1 MLTNIEE
8 ASALQGL
15 ARAKGRTFDTQT
27 VHPLLVE
34 EEIAKGWN
42 VVKRNKRSVQLRMKK
57 LHGDLLEDRV
67 WSLLYRM
74 GFNNLSD
81 KGGGFLEVNPG
92 DSSTPI
98 TKIDV
103 VGIDTEIAV
112 GIECKSAETYRKRPE
127 FQEELGKHTLIR
139 QRFANAVNKQY
150 PAPFKRQVALA
161 MFTSNINLSDN
172 DRKRAENENV
182 ALFDEH
188 DLEYYEDL
196 ISHLGPAAKYQFL
209 ADLLP
214 GKSVPGLEIE
224 IPAIRTKMGAYYC
237 YTFSV
242 SPEYLLKIAYVS
254 HRAKGKASDVDTYQ
268 RMIRKSRLKS
278 IREYIDNNGIFPTNI
293 VLNIDRVRKFDRMAQ
308 ESTQESGVAGW
319 LTLKPAYK
327 SAWVIDGQH
336 RLFAYSGHSKA
347 ERGRLSVLAFENM
360 PPSEQAR
367 LFIDING
374 KQKSVKQ
381 SLLSQLAAELHWNAA
396 DPNKRV
402 TAIVSK
408 AIQALDAEPDSPF
421 YQRIVMADEAKD
433 TTHCVPFAG
442 MTTAL
447 GRGFHIESMKKGEI
461 LEYGPLWAGDNEAT
475 LKRTIYIVKRWFGLI
490 RSSVPEWWDTGAGP
504 GGGLA
509 MNDGVT
515 VCLWVLLS
523 IFQHLDSHGTKLL
536 QLDNDDLFE
545 CLEGYGKALGDYLAG
560 LSEEEKRDFRRG
572 RGIQGQTAG
581 MRRCQQ
587 FIHDRFP
594 TFNPDGLARFMTE
607 EKTQTNRTAK
617 DVVDRIETTLQQTVI
632 EELMRE
638 YGPDEAQWWML
649 GVPRTV
655 RKRVGDRHEDDDGK
669 RGGKEYYFELM
680 DYRNIVLENW
690 ELFSDLLGAD
700 AGRANSGKDKRTA
713 WMNEVNEIRRIVSH
727 ASSGVSV
734 SVEQL
739 TMLQDHDVWLQ
750 TQVAGRSPDTA
761 LGITDEALSLVEVN
775 D

>member
-237 YTFSV
+237 YTFS
-242 SPEYLLKIAYVS
+242 A
-254 HRAKGKASDVDTYQ
+254 
-268 RMIRKSRLKS
+268 
-278 IREYIDNNGIFPTNI
+278 
-293 VLNIDRVRKFDRMAQ
+293 
-308 ESTQESGVAGW
+308 
-319 LTLKPAYK
+319 
-327 SAWVIDGQH
+327 
-336 RLFAYSGHSKA
+336 
-347 ERGRLSVLAFENM
+347 RLSPIRRRSRA
-360 PPSEQAR
+360 
-367 LFIDING
+367 
-374 KQKSVKQ
+374 
-381 SLLSQLAAELHWNAA
+381 SQ
-396 DPNKRV
+396 
-402 TAIVSK
+402 
-408 AIQALDAEPDSPF
+408 
-421 YQRIVMADEAKD
+421 
-433 TTHCVPFAG
+433 
-442 MTTAL
+442 
-447 GRGFHIESMKKGEI
+447 
-461 LEYGPLWAGDNEAT
+461 
-475 LKRTIYIVKRWFGLI
+475 
-490 RSSVPEWWDTGAGP
+490 SSV
-504 GGGLA
+504 
-509 MNDGVT
+509 
-515 VCLWVLLS
+515 
-523 IFQHLDSHGTKLL
+523 
-536 QLDNDDLFE
+536 
-545 CLEGYGKALGDYLAG
+545 
-560 LSEEEKRDFRRG
+560 R
-572 RGIQGQTAG
+572 
-581 MRRCQQ
+581 
-587 FIHDRFP
+587 
-594 TFNPDGLARFMTE
+594 
-607 EKTQTNRTAK
+607 
-617 DVVDRIETTLQQTVI
+617 
-632 EELMRE
+632 
-638 YGPDEAQWWML
+638 
-649 GVPRTV
+649 
-655 RKRVGDRHEDDDGK
+655 
-669 RGGKEYYFELM
+669 
-680 DYRNIVLENW
+680 
-690 ELFSDLLGAD
+690 
-700 AGRANSGKDKRTA
+700 
-713 WMNEVNEIRRIVSH
+713 
-727 ASSGVSV
+727 
-734 SVEQL
+734 
-739 TMLQDHDVWLQ
+739 
-750 TQVAGRSPDTA
+750 
-761 LGITDEALSLVEVN
+761 
-775 D
+775 